1 MTNTT
6 DPDARFKLTKARALM
21 LIEQPFY
28 GVLALRLNLIENKA
42 IKTLA
47 VDGRNVFY
55 NPAFINELPGDQVR
69 TAMAHE
75 VGHCVF
81 QHIGRRGARDP
92 KKWNY
97 AGDFVINGF
106 LEEVGFAPIPGYWN
120 RNKAYDGMSA
130 DQVYNLLPDD
140 PSGGSG
146 GQPQK
151 ELCDILDGQ
160 GEGEGDQTDAED
172 QSMMDNE
179 WEVAT
184 LQAASVA
191 KQAGKLPAS
200 MERFIKEMTEPK
212 VDWRAQLRN
221 LVFERAKDDY
231 SWSRPNRRYASMGIF
246 MPSLYSERMGTIVVV
261 TDDSGSIT
269 DSVLAAFTAEIRDIR
284 ASVMPQTLVHISCD
298 ARINHVAEF
307 SMEDELKIESKGGGG
322 TDFNPPF
329 EYVEKEGIQPVVFI
343 YLTDLYGPAPKHPPG
358 YPVIWCCT
366 TKGLQGPWGDTIHVD
381 VE

>member
-1 MTNTT
+1 MTNIT

-212 VDWRAQLRN
+212 VDWRA
-221 LVFERAKDDY
+221 
-231 SWSRPNRRYASMGIF
+231 
-246 MPSLYSERMGTIVVV
+246 
-261 TDDSGSIT
+261 
-269 DSVLAAFTAEIRDIR
+269 
-284 ASVMPQTLVHISCD
+284 
-298 ARINHVAEF
+298 
-307 SMEDELKIESKGGGG
+307 
-322 TDFNPPF
+322 
-329 EYVEKEGIQPVVFI
+329 
-343 YLTDLYGPAPKHPPG
+343 
-358 YPVIWCCT
+358 
-366 TKGLQGPWGDTIHVD
+366 
-381 VE
+381 